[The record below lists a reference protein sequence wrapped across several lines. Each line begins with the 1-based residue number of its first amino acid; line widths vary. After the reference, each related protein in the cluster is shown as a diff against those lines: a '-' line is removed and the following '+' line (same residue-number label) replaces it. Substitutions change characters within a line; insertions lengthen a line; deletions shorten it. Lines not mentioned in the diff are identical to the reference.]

1 MQLSLSPFTR
11 ALGHA
16 PRAQWG
22 LWAALAL
29 ALLALVTANL
39 VHERA
44 RTLERETEHL
54 ATQARLVRDS
64 LGAQLRAIRQV
75 LASLPDQMERRPGL
89 DALDRAQD
97 LQDLVQAMPGLR
109 TLLVTDA
116 QGRAV
121 ASNRADLV
129 GQDFRAR
136 PYFQR
141 ALAQPDAQT
150 LYVSPP
156 FRTVLGIQALNLT
169 RARVA
174 AHGALAGVQTA
185 TLDPSYV
192 HTLLASVRHG
202 DGVRAERRHP
212 QGELFVADGGGGAP
226 EPGERLEVWLEL
238 TLPELRM
245 DQPLHISVSR
255 ARDAALAEWRG
266 MAALH
271 GLATLLVLGLGA
283 AGLGFHQ
290 RRQRVADAQ
299 ILAGARA
306 LHEAQR
312 IAGLGSWHLDLGSGR
327 VSWSPQLYALAGLD
341 PQQPAPDYEAQI
353 RLFTPESWARLSAA
367 VARTRQDGTPYELEL
382 EMRRPDG
389 SHVWM
394 LARGEAMRGPDG
406 QVQGLQGVALDIT
419 ERKATEARL
428 QLFAS
433 VFTHSREAILITD
446 AERRI
451 VEVNEAFTHITGYSR
466 EEVLGQNPRLLS
478 SGRQGPDFYA
488 ALWQRLEQAGHWSGE
503 IWNQRKNGEPFAEL
517 ITISRVLDAQ
527 GQVRNYLALF
537 ADITPIK
544 YHQSEL
550 ERIAHFD
557 ALTGLPN
564 RTLLADRLRQA
575 MLQAH
580 RRGLQVAVAFLD
592 LDGFKG
598 VNDRYGHEVGDALLI
613 ALGERLRMT
622 LREGDTLARLG
633 GDEFVAVLLDLAE
646 PADGEHLV
654 QRLVQA
660 AAEPIEVE
668 GHGLQLSA
676 SVGVTYYPQADEV
689 DGDQLLRQAD
699 LAMYQAKLA
708 GKNRY
713 AQFDAEHDRSVR
725 ELHEGLADIQQ
736 ALQREEFVLHYQPK
750 VNLRS
755 GELLGLEA
763 LIRWQHPMR
772 GLLLPGQ
779 FLPLIESHEVQVQ
792 IGEWVIEEALRQLE
806 RWQAGG
812 LELAVSVNIAGPHLL
827 QLDVAERLAQRLA
840 SHPSLRPAQLELE
853 VLESSALGDL
863 AHVARVIE
871 SCRQLGVSFAIDDFG
886 TGYSSLSYLKRLD
899 AQRIKIDQ
907 SFVRDMLDDPD
918 DLAILE
924 GVLGLARAFQR
935 QAIAEGV
942 ETEAHGE
949 ALLRLGCEYGQG
961 YGIARPMPAGAVA
974 GWLASWCPPERWR
987 QARPLLGPA
996 RARLYAVVEHR
1007 AWMAEL
1013 QARLADR
1020 GAAPPPLDLRECGFG
1035 RWLDGCAAAEPGR
1048 DFSAVQA
1055 AHQALHARA
1064 AVLLDLQRAGALS
1077 AEQQA
1082 GCPEL
1087 LRLSAELIRQVE
1099 GLDSAPAW
1107 LGT

>member
-1 MQLSLSPFTR
+1 MLLSLSPITR
-11 ALGHA
+11 ALGRA

-29 ALLALVTANL
+29 ALLTLVTANL
-39 VHERA
+39 VHQRA
-44 RTLERETEHL
+44 RTLARETAHL
-54 ATQARLVRDS
+54 ATQARLVRDN
-64 LGAQLRAIRQV
+64 LGAQLRATRQV
-75 LASLPDQMERRPGL
+75 LVSVPEQLQRRPGL
-89 DALDRAQD
+89 DPATRAQD

-109 TLLVTDA
+109 TLIVTDA

-121 ASNRADLV
+121 ASNRVELV
-129 GQDFRAR
+129 GQDFSQRH
-136 PYFQR
+136 YFQA

-156 FRTVLGIQALNLT
+156 FRTVLGVYALNLT
-169 RARVA
+169 RARVTA
-174 AHGALAGVQTA
+174 NGALAGVQTA
-185 TLDPSYV
+185 TLDPSYA
-192 HTLLASVRHG
+192 HTLLASVRHAE
-202 DGVRAERRHP
+202 DVRAELRHP
-212 QGELFVADGGGGAP
+212 HGELFVAEGRAV
-226 EPGERLEVWLEL
+226 EPGERLEVWLDL
-238 TLPELRM
+238 ASPELRM
-245 DQPLHISVSR
+245 DQPLRIGLSR
-255 ARDAALAEWRG
+255 ARDAALAEWRD
-266 MAALH
+266 MVALH

-299 ILAGARA
+299 ILAGTRA

-312 IAGLGSWHLDLGSGR
+312 IAGLGSWHMDLASGQ
-327 VSWSPQLYALAGLD
+327 VGWSPQLYALAGLD
-341 PQQPAPDYEAQI
+341 PQQPAPDFATQI

-367 VARTRQDGTPYELEL
+367 VARSRQDGTPYELEL

-394 LARGEAMRGPDG
+394 LARGEAVRDAGG
-406 QVQGLQGVALDIT
+406 TVRGLQGVALDIT

-433 VFTHSREAILITD
+433 VFTHSREAIMITD

-451 VEVNEAFTHITGYSR
+451 VEVNEAFTRITGYSR
-466 EEVLGQNPRLLS
+466 DEVLGQNPRLLS
-478 SGRQGPDFYA
+478 SGRQGADFYA
-488 ALWQRLEQAGHWSGE
+488 TLWQRLEQAGHWSGE

-517 ITISRVLDAQ
+517 ITISRLLDAQ

-544 YHQSEL
+544 HHQSEL

-580 RRGLQVAVAFLD
+580 RRGLKVALAFLD

-613 ALGERLRMT
+613 ALGERLRQT

-633 GDEFVAVLLDLAE
+633 GDEFVAVLLDLAQ

-668 GHGLQLSA
+668 GHALQLSA
-676 SVGVTYYPQADEV
+676 SVGVTYYPQAEEV

-755 GELLGLEA
+755 GELIGLEA
-763 LIRWQHPMR
+763 LIRWQHPVR

-779 FLPLIESHEVQVQ
+779 FLPLIESHVVQVQ
-792 IGEWVIEEALRQLE
+792 IGEWVIEQALRQLE
-806 RWQAGG
+806 HWRAEG
-812 LELAVSVNIAGPHLL
+812 LELAVSVNIAGQHLL
-827 QLDVAERLAQRLA
+827 QLDVAERLAA
-840 SHPSLRPAQLELE
+840 HPRVRPAQLELE

-871 SCRQLGVSFAIDDFG
+871 SCRKLGVSFAIDDFG

-949 ALLRLGCEYGQG
+949 ALLSLGCEYGQG
-961 YGIARPMPAGAVA
+961 YGIARPMPAEAVA
-974 GWLASWCPPERWR
+974 DWLACWHPPARWQ
-987 QARPLLGPA
+987 QARPLQGPA

-1013 QARLADR
+1013 QAALSDR
-1020 GAAPPPLDLRECGFG
+1020 SLAPPPLDLHECGFG
-1035 RWLDGCAAAEPGR
+1035 RWLDGRLAAEPGR
-1048 DFSAVQA
+1048 DFSGVQV

-1099 GLDSAPAW
+1099 GLDSAAAYRP
-1107 LGT
+1107 G

>member
-1 MQLSLSPFTR
+1 MPLNLSPLTR
-11 ALGHA
+11 ALDRA

-22 LWAALAL
+22 LWLVLAL
-29 ALLALVTANL
+29 GLLVLVGANL
-39 VHERA
+39 VHQHG
-44 RTLERETEHL
+44 RTLAREAERL
-54 ATQARLVRDS
+54 SAQAGLVRDN
-64 LGAQLRAIRQV
+64 LGAQLGATRQV
-75 LASLPDQMERRPGL
+75 LAGLPEQLQRRPGL
-89 DALDRAQD
+89 GPAERAQD
-97 LQDLVQAMPGLR
+97 LEELVQAMPGLR
-109 TLLVTDA
+109 TLIVTDA
-116 QGRAV
+116 QGRAL
-121 ASNRADLV
+121 ASNRVELV
-129 GQDFRAR
+129 GQDFSARQYFQAARAR
-136 PYFQR
+136 P
-141 ALAQPDAQT
+141 DTQT
-150 LYVSPP
+150 LYVSAP
-156 FRTVLGIQALNLT
+156 FRTVLGVYALNLT
-169 RARVA
+169 RARLDA
-174 AHGALAGVQTA
+174 EGAWAGIQTA
-185 TLDPSYV
+185 TLDPSYA
-192 HTLLASVRHG
+192 HTLLGSVRYAA
-202 DGVRAERRHP
+202 DVRAELRHA
-212 QGELFVADGGGGAP
+212 QGALIVAEGPETLPGA
-226 EPGERLEVWLEL
+226 RLGVWLEL
-238 TLPELRM
+238 APADLRL
-245 DQPLHISVSR
+245 DQPLRIGLSR
-255 ARDAALAEWRG
+255 DRAAALAEWR
-266 MAALH
+266 ALATLH
-271 GLATLLVLGLGA
+271 GLATLLVLALGGVA
-283 AGLGFHQ
+283 LAFYQ
-290 RRQRVADAQ
+290 RRQRQADAQ

-306 LHEAQR
+306 LHEVQR
-312 IAGLGSWHLDLGSGR
+312 IAALGSWHLDHASGR

-341 PQQPAPDYEAQI
+341 PTQPAPAFDTQS
-353 RLFTPESWARLSAA
+353 RLFTPESWARLQAA
-367 VARTRQDGTPYELEL
+367 VARSQQDGQPYELEL

-389 SHVWM
+389 RSVWI
-394 LARGEAMRGPDG
+394 LARGEAVYGAHGEM
-406 QVQGLQGVALDIT
+406 QGLQGVALDISA
-419 ERKATEARL
+419 RKAAEARL

-451 VEVNEAFTHITGYSR
+451 VEVNEAFTRITGYSR
-466 EEVLGQNPRLLS
+466 DDVLGRNPRLLS
-478 SGRQGPDFYA
+478 SGRQGTEFYA
-488 ALWQRLEQAGHWSGE
+488 GLWQHLEQAGHWSGE

-537 ADITPIK
+537 TDITPLK
-544 YHQSEL
+544 RHQSEL

-580 RRGLQVAVAFLD
+580 RRGLKVAVAFLD

-598 VNDRYGHEVGDALLI
+598 VNDRYGHEVGDALLL
-613 ALGERLRMT
+613 ALGERLRDT

-633 GDEFVAVLLDLAE
+633 GDEFVAVLLDLAQ

-654 QRLVQA
+654 QRLVQT
-660 AAEPIEVE
+660 AAEPIEVQ
-668 GHGLQLSA
+668 GHALQLSA
-676 SVGVTYYPQADEV
+676 SAGVTYYPQAEEV

-725 ELHEGLADIQQ
+725 ELHEGLADIHL
-736 ALQREEFVLHYQPK
+736 ALQRQEFVLHYQPK

-763 LIRWQHPMR
+763 LIRWQHPVR

-779 FLPLIESHEVQVQ
+779 FLPLIESHVVQVQ
-792 IGEWVIEEALRQLE
+792 IGEWVIEEALCQLE
-806 RWQAGG
+806 RWQAEG
-812 LELAVSVNIAGPHLL
+812 LELAVSVNIAGQHLL
-827 QLDVAERLAQRLA
+827 QPDVAERLAQRLA
-840 SHPSLRPAQLELE
+840 AHPSLRPAQLELE

-871 SCRQLGVSFAIDDFG
+871 SCRELGVSFAIDDFG
-886 TGYSSLSYLKRLD
+886 TGYSSLSYLKRLN

-961 YGIARPMPAGAVA
+961 YGIARPMPAEAVA
-974 GWLASWCPPERWR
+974 GWLASWRPPARWR
-987 QARPLLGPA
+987 QARLLREGPE
-996 RARLYAVVEHR
+996 RARLVAVVAHR
-1007 AWMAEL
+1007 AWMADL
-1013 QARLADR
+1013 HAALT
-1020 GAAPPPLDLRECGFG
+1020 GHSTAPPPQDVHACPFG
-1035 RWLDGCAAAEPGR
+1035 RWLDGARVSEPAQDVR
-1048 DFSAVQA
+1048 RVEA

-1077 AEQQA
+1077 PAQAA

-1087 LRLSAELIRQVE
+1087 SRLSAELIQQVE
-1099 GLDSAPAW
+1099 GLGASASRA
-1107 LGT
+1107 